1 MQITDILR
9 ILSRRRWIILVTL
22 GVCLGLSI
30 LLTALMP
37 PTYETVA
44 TLRIQTPGVDPNSGY
59 ISFNYADRLTATFLS
74 VLESTEVSNQ
84 LKQQLGVEELPPISI
99 EILGGTE
106 LLEVRVSDRD
116 PRIANTF
123 AEVIVANAPSW
134 LYGDITTRVESL
146 QTKLQASTTTLA
158 DLRQQFED
166 LFDSANPNRNTAD
179 VLQQAIALEQENYI
193 TLLREYQQASLQQER
208 QRSTVTLVELARE
221 PEAPSSPRRTL
232 NIALGLVSGLLG
244 GLGLAVLFE
253 NLDTAL
259 YSTTQVERATSAR
272 IIGQIPTG
280 RRQRVASLRLAE
292 PTLLEGFRSLR
303 ANVLS
308 ETTGFRTLLFTSA
321 QSRSGKSTVAAN
333 LAATVARSM
342 RNVVLIDA
350 NLHSPALHQIF
361 GLQGEAGLSDVLVGT
376 IGLEES
382 LQLAEQQLYVLTV
395 GTATEAAADLL
406 NSERMRTLLRQLSR
420 QFDLVLFDT
429 SAVGSLSDALS
440 LAPLVDGVVVVV
452 ERTRT
457 KAEELSSVV
466 SSLNSVGA
474 RVAGIV
480 VNRAEKRPRL
490 TGQEAP
496 ARTIGRRIDAVDTA
510 TMRAVSANGSETEF
524 ETIEQR

>member
-1 MQITDILR
+1 
-9 ILSRRRWIILVTL
+9 
-22 GVCLGLSI
+22 
-30 LLTALMP
+30 
-37 PTYETVA
+37 
-44 TLRIQTPGVDPNSGY
+44 
-59 ISFNYADRLTATFLS
+59 
-74 VLESTEVSNQ
+74 
-84 LKQQLGVEELPPISI
+84 
-99 EILGGTE
+99 
-106 LLEVRVSDRD
+106 
-116 PRIANTF
+116 
-123 AEVIVANAPSW
+123 
-134 LYGDITTRVESL
+134 
-146 QTKLQASTTTLA
+146 
-158 DLRQQFED
+158 
-166 LFDSANPNRNTAD
+166 
-179 VLQQAIALEQENYI
+179 
-193 TLLREYQQASLQQER
+193 
-208 QRSTVTLVELARE
+208 
-221 PEAPSSPRRTL
+221 
-232 NIALGLVSGLLG
+232 
-244 GLGLAVLFE
+244 LAVLFE